1 MPTPTDPELYEKVKR
16 KIMKSYKKNSA
27 FASGAIVKEYKQ
39 RGGRYIEDGKERNLE
54 RWFQENWIDV
64 NPLLGITDDDAYPLF
79 RPTVKVNENTPKLV
93 QDIPVKVLKKQY
105 KLKQKIKG
113 EENLPDFDKVKV
125 GGMIVRTN
133 PFGFLS

>member
-1 MPTPTDPELYEKVKR
+1 MPTPADPELYEKVKR